1 MVGRL
6 PQKRSWPPGRVDGSR
21 GTRFAKRCFRP
32 TGCDIVTPLDPAASS
47 FPKPYRRP
55 LGAPSSRA
63 LGPGLGVVLL
73 VFGAGCNTV
82 APGENFSVPE
92 ESFNEDFFFCHVEPE
107 LLFGRKCGSGDPAAG
122 DRSGGCHFNPGAVS
136 GMALIDHAPVDC
148 GGGDRPLSRAALGA
162 GSSARG
168 NLQAASLVMS
178 RDYLTAPIYLRPTGA
193 NHPRAVFSKD
203 DRVVDLIRT
212 WAQRP

>member
-1 MVGRL
+1 
-6 PQKRSWPPGRVDGSR
+6 
-21 GTRFAKRCFRP
+21 
-32 TGCDIVTPLDPAASS
+32 
-47 FPKPYRRP
+47 
-55 LGAPSSRA
+55 
-63 LGPGLGVVLL
+63 VLI